1 MIPDPVATAGLVARE
16 VRTGTRG
23 ASPTRIAIARRTYPT
38 DQADLWD
45 ALTNAE
51 RLPRWFLPLTG
62 ELAIGGRYQLEGNAG
77 GTIEQCAPPESFAV
91 TWEMGPQV
99 SWLRVRLS
107 PSGAGTE
114 LVLEH
119 EAPVDP
125 EFWAQY
131 GPGAVGVGWD
141 LALMG
146 LGLHL
151 TSGEAIDPDLEN
163 AFSTS
168 PEGIEFV
175 RASANDWAR
184 AAITD
189 GDDPASAEA
198 AAERTLAFYTTMPE
212 DETPG

>member
-1 MIPDPVATAGLVARE
+1 MSMIPDPVATAGLVARE
-16 VRTGTRG
+16 VRSGSRG
-23 ASPTRIAIARRTYPT
+23 DTPTRTVIARRTYST

-51 RLPRWFLPLTG
+51 RLPRWFLPISG
-62 ELAIGGRYQLEGNAG
+62 ELAIGGQYQLKGNAG
-77 GTIEQCAPPESFAV
+77 GTIEQCEPPDSLSV

-107 PSGAGTE
+107 PAGKGTE
-114 LVLEH
+114 LELEH

-131 GPGAVGVGWD
+131 GPGATGAGWD

-151 TSGEAIDPDLEN
+151 ASGEAIDPDVEN

-168 PEGIEFV
+168 PEGVEFV
-175 RASANDWAR
+175 RACASAWAR
-184 AAITD
+184 AAIAD
-189 GDDPASAEA
+189 GDDPDSAHA
-198 AAERTLAFYTTMPE
+198 AAERTLAFYTTVPE
-212 DETPG
+212 DET